1 MPCVQSELVFHLVL
15 DANTLLRK
23 ERWSRA
29 TFRQWAAARTPQ
41 AVTPQSQPRNIGG
54 HLPPIVDDL
63 HARVGPLASWIRA
76 SLLGDSGL
84 SPGCTRDSSESRASR
99 RAPRW
104 IQASRRAARESRA
117 SRRAARWIRA
127 SRRAARESRASC
139 RATCETPA
147 RVGPVAGLRAG
158 FGPLARGFRPVAG
171 LHARVGPVAGLRA
184 GFGPVA
190 GLRAGFGPVAGL
202 QPVRR
207 GQ

>member
-84 SPGCTRDSSESRASR
+84 SPGCTRESGLLQGYMRDSSESRACR

-104 IQASRRAARESRA
+104 IRASRPGIQACRRAARESRA
-117 SRRAARWIRA
+117 CRRAARWIRA
-127 SRRAARESRASC
+127 CRRAPRWIRACRRASAGEK
-139 RATCETPA
+139 RAI
-147 RVGPVAGLRAG
+147 RA
-158 FGPLARGFRPVAG
+158 
-171 LHARVGPVAGLRA
+171 
-184 GFGPVA
+184 
-190 GLRAGFGPVAGL
+190 
-202 QPVRR
+202 
-207 GQ
+207 

>member
-23 ERWSRA
+23 ARWSRA

-104 IQASRRAARESRA
+104 IRASRPGIQACRRAARESRA
-117 SRRAARWIRA
+117 SRRAPRWIQA

-147 RVGPVAGLRAG
+147 
-158 FGPLARGFRPVAG
+158 
-171 LHARVGPVAGLRA
+171 
-184 GFGPVA
+184 
-190 GLRAGFGPVAGL
+190 
-202 QPVRR
+202 
-207 GQ
+207 

>member
-23 ERWSRA
+23 ARWSRA

-99 RAPRW
+99 RAPCWIRASRPG
-104 IQASRRAARESRA
+104 IQACRRAARESRA
-117 SRRAARWIRA
+117 CRRAARWIRA
-127 SRRAARESRASC
+127 CRRAPRWIRACRRASAGEK
-139 RATCETPA
+139 RAI
-147 RVGPVAGLRAG
+147 RA
-158 FGPLARGFRPVAG
+158 
-171 LHARVGPVAGLRA
+171 
-184 GFGPVA
+184 
-190 GLRAGFGPVAGL
+190 
-202 QPVRR
+202 
-207 GQ
+207 